1 MQNHLTSSLA
11 AAQDEG
17 TMLSDGAKRS
27 KGDYVEARIR
37 VLIVD
42 DHPVVRQGIEA
53 MLSNYSDIEIVGQ
66 AEDGSSALLR
76 AEELM
81 PDVVLLDVRMPGPDG
96 VQIARHFRQRF
107 EGIKVIIL
115 TTYEQDEYLSG
126 ALEAGVDGYLLKT
139 TSPEKLVDA
148 IRRVNAGKRLLS
160 EDLVDEV
167 MKQFENVAR
176 EKDRL
181 KAGLSLEELEML
193 QLVANGATNK
203 EIGEKLCWSEITVK
217 RRLQDIVHKLG
228 ASDRTQAVA
237 QAIRRGLI

>member
-1 MQNHLTSSLA
+1 M
-11 AAQDEG
+11 G
-17 TMLSDGAKRS
+17 
-27 KGDYVEARIR
+27 ARIR

-66 AEDGSSALLR
+66 AEDGSSALLN

-96 VQIARHFRQRF
+96 VQIARRFKQRF

-115 TTYEQDEYLSG
+115 TTYEQDEYVTG
-126 ALEAGVDGYLLKT
+126 ALGAGVDGYLLKT
-139 TSPEKLVDA
+139 ASSEELVDA
-148 IRRVNAGKRLLS
+148 IRCVNAGKRLLAN
-160 EDLVDEV
+160 DLVDEV
-167 MKQFENVAR
+167 MKQFESVFR

-181 KAGLSLEELEML
+181 KAGLTLEELEML
-193 QLVANGATNK
+193 QLVASGATNK
-203 EIGEKLCWSEITVK
+203 EIGEKMCWSEITVK
-217 RRLQDIVHKLG
+217 RRLQDIAHKLG